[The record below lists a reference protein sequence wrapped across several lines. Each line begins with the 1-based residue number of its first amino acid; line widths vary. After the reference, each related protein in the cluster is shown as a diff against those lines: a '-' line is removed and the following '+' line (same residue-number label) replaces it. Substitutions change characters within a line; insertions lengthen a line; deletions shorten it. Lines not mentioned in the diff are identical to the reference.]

1 MPVPLA
7 PLRATAGAV
16 IVAVALL
23 VPTAAGAESGTEI
36 GDARTI
42 VSIVKA
48 DFDKEE
54 RELTIGDVV
63 RQDEVIEV
71 SDDGRGEFRL
81 NDDTKLALGP
91 GARMVL
97 DKFVYDSDKKTGSI
111 ILDLTKGAFR
121 FITGVAS
128 KPTYLIRTPNAAITV
143 RGTIFDVYVL
153 PDDSAWLLLH
163 EGGVEVTSSKNV
175 CHVLDRPGQLIQVDS
190 GGEVSKP
197 LNWKDM
203 PGRDAADFDVAFP
216 FVADMPPQIEPVPPT
231 TRSAV
236 VDAALPD
243 ADPKV
248 CANASKPKPKTQ
260 KADDDRPKKKKKK
273 TKRQASN
280 DDDNYD
286 PPPRKTVKRT
296 PKYEEPAEDYGNGGA
311 RGMDIIIRG
320 GGGFPGGYGGR
331 PGGYGGGGGGG
342 YGGKPH

>member
-1 MPVPLA
+1 METVLAA
-7 PLRATAGAV
+7 PLSRFRA
-16 IVAVALL
+16 
-23 VPTAAGAESGTEI
+23 AAGAIAAGLALLSPLPAAAETGAEI

-48 DFDKEE
+48 DFDKKE

-121 FITGVAS
+121 FITGVAT
-128 KPTYLIRTPNAAITV
+128 KPTYLIRTPNASITV
-143 RGTIFDVYVL
+143 RGTIFDMYVL

-163 EGGVEVTSSKNV
+163 EGAVEVTSSKTG
-175 CHVLDRPGQLIQVDS
+175 CRVLDRPGQLIQVDS
-190 GGEVSKP
+190 GGAVSEP
-197 LNWKDM
+197 INWKDM

-216 FVADMPPQIEPVPPT
+216 FVAETPQIEPVPTT
-231 TRSAV
+231 TRDAV
-236 VDAALPD
+236 IEASFPD
-243 ADPKV
+243 ADPKA
-248 CANASKPKPKTQ
+248 CANASKPKTR
-260 KADDDRPKKKKKK
+260 KAEDNDNKPTKKKK
-273 TKRQASN
+273 KRQASN
-280 DDDNYD
+280 DDNYT
-286 PPPRKTVKRT
+286 PPSRKKRKPT
-296 PKYEEPAEDYGNGGA
+296 YEKEDDDYGGGA

-320 GGGFPGGYGGR
+320 GFGGRPGGYGGR
-331 PGGYGGGGGGG
+331 PGGMDGGG
-342 YGGKPH
+342 YGGGGSVPH

>member
-216 FVADMPPQIEPVPPT
+216 FVADMPPQIEPVPPM

-236 VDAALPD
+236 VDAAFPD
-243 ADPKV
+243 ADAKA

-260 KADDDRPKKKKKK
+260 KADDDRPKKKK